1 MGKLIL
7 NSKGLNTKIG
17 CKQILENI
25 DDKDIS
31 NSSMFIIS
39 YPPYGVD
46 DIIINNAVE
55 IMGFQRENLY
65 LSANGVPKGII
76 PDYVYVTEG
85 NTFEVLKY
93 MRDNLFMDYIKN
105 LVQSENRTYIGS
117 SAGAIIAGTD
127 IMLARDFDSNFVR
140 MIDFTALGLFDGTII
155 PHYEPEN
162 LELYIQ
168 NTEKHILNRYSRIL
182 SVSNHDVVVIE
193 DGKVMR

>member
-46 DIIINNAVE
+46 DIIMNNAVE

-93 MRDNLFMDYIKN
+93 MRDNLFMDYIEN

-168 NTEKHILNRYSRIL
+168 NTEKHILNRYLRIL

>member
-46 DIIINNAVE
+46 DIIMNNAVE

-93 MRDNLFMDYIKN
+93 MRDNLFMDYIEN

-168 NTEKHILNRYSRIL
+168 NTEKRILNRYSRIL

>member
-46 DIIINNAVE
+46 DIIMNNAVE

-76 PDYVYVTEG
+76 PDYVYVTER

-93 MRDNLFMDYIKN
+93 ICDNLFMDYIEN

-168 NTEKHILNRYSRIL
+168 NTEKHILNRYLRIL

>member
-93 MRDNLFMDYIKN
+93 MRDNLFMDYIEN

>member
-46 DIIINNAVE
+46 DIIMNNAVE

-93 MRDNLFMDYIKN
+93 MRDNLFMDYIEN

>member
-46 DIIINNAVE
+46 DIIMNNAVE

-168 NTEKHILNRYSRIL
+168 NTEKHILNRYLRIL